1 MTKNKG
7 PELASANN
15 DNLAYFTAAIYMTG
29 LYGGN
34 YPAKPRAW
42 NPELS
47 IEDNQKNDVIP
58 PGPYSISNNDFEA
71 SDAIA
76 DDGDPNTA
84 VQISA
89 ADLFPDSEYPP
100 SYISTY
106 GSPSSGDKPPAAS
119 STPPAPSPTP
129 PATPPTPPAPPT
141 FAPGWCGM
149 HVIQYQKNEDSGPNA
164 NSPEYMID
172 VSIFDANQQPIQIY
186 DCNLCGT
193 TDRTIAL
200 NGAPNDIKTDL
211 PVDMIITLGAVDDD
225 AILFQYGNQN
235 WGSND
240 QEHYS
245 NWGAYDNGKREG
257 DTGFSCPAT

>member
-1 MTKNKG
+1 MTKNNG
-7 PELASANN
+7 PQLASSNN

-29 LYGGN
+29 LYDGN

-47 IEDNQKNDVIP
+47 IEENQKNDLPP

-71 SDAIA
+71 SDALT
-76 DDGDPNTA
+76 DDGDPNSA
-84 VQISA
+84 LEISA

-106 GSPSSGDKPPAAS
+106 GSPSSNNTPPAA
-119 STPPAPSPTP
+119 PPSAPK
-129 PATPPTPPAPPT
+129 

-149 HVIQYQKNEDSGPNA
+149 HVTQYQKNEDSGPNA
-164 NSPEYMID
+164 HSPDYMID
-172 VSIFDANQQPIQIY
+172 VSLFDANQKPIQMY
-186 DCNLCGT
+186 NCNNCGT
-193 TDRTIAL
+193 TSRTIAL
-200 NGAPNDIKTDL
+200 KGAPNDFHSDL
-211 PVDMIITLGAVDDD
+211 PVDMIVTLGAVDSD
-225 AILFQYGNQN
+225 AILFQYGDQS

-240 QEHYS
+240 QAHHS

-257 DTGFSCPAT
+257 DTGFSCPPT